1 MRRLFL
7 LLLLLSATAAT
18 AQTRRAVYPTQ
29 LWPEAQAELAL
40 ANGDYLLLA
49 LRGERVLSEGGFR
62 NPRHLGFDAGRLTLG
77 YEHFWNERWSWGG
90 TARFTGGNGQYET
103 FVPEALLRH
112 RAPTPGGLTFG
123 QRLSVERSFLNT
135 SGLKG
140 GPGPDGQTNVRLRL
154 DLEKL
159 LPLGS
164 AGLALRPRLS
174 YETATRLRLQK
185 ADTDPSERTIQLTS
199 LRAEVGVRVSPRF
212 DFTPWFA
219 RQTVYLIELPQF
231 DASGAVKIAGGNTNN
246 VVPTF
251 GLDLRYSLFSNRLS
265 EADRARRVVLPT
277 QH

>member
-1 MRRLFL
+1 MRRLL
-7 LLLLLSATAAT
+7 LLLSLLSATAAT

-49 LRGERVLSEGGFR
+49 LRGERVLKEDDFR
-62 NPRHLGFDAGRLTLG
+62 SSRHLGFDAGRLTLG

-90 TARFTGGNGQYET
+90 TARFTSGGQYET
-103 FVPEALLRH
+103 FMPEALLRH
-112 RAPTPGGLTFG
+112 RAPVPGGLTFG

-135 SGLKG
+135 SSYVG
-140 GPGPDGQTNVRLRL
+140 GPGPDGQTNVRLRV

-159 LPLGS
+159 LPVGS

-174 YETATRLRLQK
+174 YEAVTRLRLQK
-185 ADTDPSERTIQLTS
+185 ADTDPSERTIQFTS

-219 RQTVYLIELPQF
+219 RRTEYIIELARFNDKQVVTYE
-231 DASGAVKIAGGNTNN
+231 AGNTNN
-246 VVPTF
+246 VVPIF
-251 GLDLRYSLFSNRLS
+251 GLDLRYTLFSGRLS
-265 EADRARRVVLPT
+265 DADRARRVVLPT

>member
-7 LLLLLSATAAT
+7 LLLLLSATAT
-18 AQTRRAVYPTQ
+18 SAQTRRAVSPTQ

-49 LRGERVLSEGGFR
+49 LRGE

-77 YEHFWNERWSWGG
+77 YEHFWNGRWSWGG
-90 TARFTGGNGQYET
+90 TARFTGGSGQDET

-112 RAPTPGGLTFG
+112 RAPVLGGLTFG
-123 QRLSVERSFLNT
+123 QRLSVERSFVNT
-135 SGLKG
+135 SGYKG
-140 GPGPDGQTNVRLRL
+140 GSGPNGQTNVRLRV

-159 LPLGS
+159 LPVGS

-174 YETATRLRLQK
+174 YEAVTRLRLQK
-185 ADTDPSERTIQLTS
+185 ADTDPSERTIQFTS
-199 LRAEVGVRVSPRF
+199 LRAEMGVRVSPRF

-219 RQTVYLIELPQF
+219 RRTEYIIELAGF
-231 DASGAVKIAGGNTNN
+231 DAKQVVTREAGNTNN
-246 VVPTF
+246 VMPIF
-251 GLDLRYSLFSNRLS
+251 GLDLRYMLFSGRLS